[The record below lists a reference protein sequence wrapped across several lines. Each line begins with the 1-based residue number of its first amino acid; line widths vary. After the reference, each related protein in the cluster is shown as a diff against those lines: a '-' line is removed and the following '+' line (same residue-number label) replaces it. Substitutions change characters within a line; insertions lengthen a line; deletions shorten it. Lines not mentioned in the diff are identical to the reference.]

1 MHPVI
6 DNTSHQLA
14 KWLKESG
21 RRRLALAVA
30 PEPVH
35 VDAARRA
42 NPSRPWISAPHRKWL
57 LLGGLTVLAYL
68 EYFFADVLL
77 QIATIPEFLVFVF
90 VNGKWPV

>member
-1 MHPVI
+1 MHPLI

-21 RRRLALAVA
+21 RRRLAPALA

-35 VDAARRA
+35 AEPARRA
-42 NPSRPWISAPHRKWL
+42 KSSRQWISAAHRKWL
-57 LLGGLTVLAYL
+57 LLGTLTVLAYL

-77 QIATIPEFLVFVF
+77 QIASIPEFLVFVF
-90 VNGKWPV
+90 VPGK